1 MKTYTNLL
9 IFIILCFLIF
19 DFFQMYSFKKNLNEN
34 LELISSQ
41 IADLDEDIHLLEDLI
56 EKKKIQLIIN
66 TTSGKKSISDSFSIR
81 RSAIRNKIPYFTT
94 ISAAKVAVTGL
105 NIIKKTKFS
114 VKPVQDVYK

>member
-19 DFFQMYSFKKNLNEN
+19 DFFQMYNFKKNLKEN

-56 EKKKIQLIIN
+56 EKKK
-66 TTSGKKSISDSFSIR
+66 D
-81 RSAIRNKIPYFTT
+81 
-94 ISAAKVAVTGL
+94 
-105 NIIKKTKFS
+105 
-114 VKPVQDVYK
+114 

>member
-19 DFFQMYSFKKNLNEN
+19 DFFQMFSFKKNLKEN

-56 EKKKIQLIIN
+56 EKKK
-66 TTSGKKSISDSFSIR
+66 D
-81 RSAIRNKIPYFTT
+81 
-94 ISAAKVAVTGL
+94 
-105 NIIKKTKFS
+105 
-114 VKPVQDVYK
+114 